1 MGPFIIGL
9 VVVAIG
15 MAFGTDAGYAINP
28 ARDFGP
34 RLASYITG
42 YKTAW
47 RDQWGNLYFWVPIAG
62 PLIGGI
68 VGGIFYKLFVG
79 VFLPEAEEQ
88 PPGRAPIPD
97 EA

>member
-1 MGPFIIGL
+1 
-9 VVVAIG
+9 
-15 MAFGTDAGYAINP
+15 
-28 ARDFGP
+28 
-34 RLASYITG
+34 
-42 YKTAW
+42 
-47 RDQWGNLYFWVPIAG
+47 
-62 PLIGGI
+62 